1 MKETRELGVE
11 RAGIRT
17 LLLSPEVGWLTCVLP
32 RGRAVVAGEEVGRIR
47 TLGRSRALVVPD
59 GVSGRIVNGNLGDYL
74 LPTHADMPAF
84 EVHLLDEHDPHLPG
98 GVKGIGMLGTTG
110 TAAAIANAVWH
121 ATGRRVRRLPIRL
134 EDLL

>member
-1 MKETRELGVE
+1 MTRE
-11 RAGIRT
+11 IRVRR
-17 LLLSPEVGWLTCVLP
+17 LH
-32 RGRAVVAGEEVGRIR
+32 AAYAAGRIVSPLVAR
-47 TLGRSRALVVPD
+47 GQVVGGLVGGIGMALHEATLTDAA
-59 GVSGRIVNGNLGDYL
+59 SGRIVNGNLGDYL